1 MKPILSIIA
10 VVLAIIFTSCTS
22 VSSNSQTSVNKDNN
36 NKDKYENKLIKR
48 KTDREMKTNNN
59 KEIAVFGAGCFWCV
73 EAVFQELKGVH
84 SVESGYT
91 GGTVKNPTYNEI
103 CTGETGHAEVAKITY
118 DPDVISF
125 EILLSVFFKTHDP
138 TTLNSQG
145 ADRGTQ
151 YRSAIFFISEL
162 QKEIANRIII
172 ELNSEKAYPNP
183 IVTEVTK
190 LDVYYQAEDYHQD
203 YYKNNPN
210 QGYCTY
216 VIQPKIEKFRKV
228 FKENLK

>member
-1 MKPILSIIA
+1 MVKLNVFTLVFVALFISCSSIS
-10 VVLAIIFTSCTS
+10 T
-22 VSSNSQTSVNKDNN
+22 NKQTSDNLVDDNKYKKERKGK
-36 NKDKYENKLIKR
+36 NKTKMNRNI
-48 KTDREMKTNNN
+48 N

-91 GGTVKNPTYNEI
+91 GGTVKNPSYNEI
-103 CTGETGHAEVAKITY
+103 CTGETGHAEAAKITY
-118 DPDVISF
+118 DPDIISF

-151 YRSAIFFISEL
+151 YRSAIFYTSDT
-162 QKEIANRIII
+162 QKKIAQRIIN
-172 ELNSEKAYPNP
+172 ELNVEKVYPNP
-183 IVTEVTK
+183 IVTEVTE
-190 LDVYYQAEDYHQD
+190 LSVYYQAEAYHQN

-216 VIQPKIEKFRKV
+216 VIQPKMEKFRKV
-228 FKENLK
+228 FKENLKK